1 MLSKFTEL
9 VIPAGQRLT
18 NFKSVLSK
26 IIGYIKKYVTLSLSK
41 FTGYWAS
48 PVAEKVEAIKS
59 TIIADE
65 SKTQRLVIS
74 ALLSAIAVILQAAG
88 ALGGPGFALS
98 ALVTL
103 PIALATI
110 LAVPTGIMAYITTLC
125 LLFVLQPSE
134 IIVFPFTTGLLG
146 IGIGFAFRFLNKR
159 VLVIAFAAFSLT
171 VGVFLL
177 LYIFKFPILGPSVSD
192 DFNISMAGA
201 IYAFALL
208 YSWLWVE
215 VSMIF
220 LKLLGKVLKK
230 SNS

>member
-9 VIPAGQRLT
+9 VIPAGKRLT
-18 NFKSVLSK
+18 NFKSVLYK
-26 IIGYIKKYVTLSLSK
+26 IIGYVKKYVTLSLSK

-134 IIVFPFTTGLLG
+134 IIVFSFTTGLLG

-171 VGVFLL
+171 VGVYLL
-177 LYIFKFPILGPSVSD
+177 LYVFKFPILGPSVSD
-192 DFNISMAGA
+192 DFNLSMSGA

-215 VSMIF
+215 VSIIF
-220 LKLLGKVLKK
+220 LKLLGKALKK